1 MDNTFV
7 AVLLAGILANNY
19 AIQNFLGIDTV
30 LGNYTTA
37 NKSCKLGLLVTAVMV
52 ISTVICWPLQT
63 YVLNSMAYLQ
73 TLAFVVVVLIVTEIV
88 QKLDYS
94 MTQKLMGE
102 GFVMLAVNGAVLGL
116 MIQNAELGFGEALIS
131 SVGVGLGF
139 MAAMTVFASLRERV
153 EDEFVPKAFRGLP
166 VSLLIAAMMSLVLF
180 AF

>member
-52 ISTVICWPLQT
+52 ISTVICWPLSS
-63 YVLNSMAYLQ
+63 VLKSMAYLQ
-73 TLAFVVVVLIVTEIV
+73 TLVFVVVVLIVTEIV
-88 QKLDYS
+88 QIAAQSLIKK
-94 MTQKLMGE
+94 TMGE

-116 MIQNAELGFGEALIS
+116 MIQNAELTFGEAVIS
-131 SVGVGLGF
+131 SLGVGLGF

-153 EDEFVPKAFRGLP
+153 EDEFVPAAFRGLP

>member
-52 ISTVICWPLQT
+52 ISTVICWPLSS
-63 YVLNSMAYLQ
+63 VLKNMAHLQ
-73 TLAFVVVVLIVTEIV
+73 TLVFVVVVLIVTEIV
-88 QKLDYS
+88 QIAAQS
-94 MTQKLMGE
+94 MIKKTMGE
-102 GFVMLAVNGAVLGL
+102 GFIMLAVNGAVLGL
-116 MIQNAELGFGEALIS
+116 MIQNAELTFGEAVIS
-131 SVGVGLGF
+131 SLGVGLGF

-153 EDEFVPKAFRGLP
+153 EDEFVPAAFRGLP

>member
-1 MDNTFV
+1 M
-7 AVLLAGILANNY
+7 AA
-19 AIQNFLGIDTV
+19 
-30 LGNYTTA
+30 
-37 NKSCKLGLLVTAVMV
+37 KSM
-52 ISTVICWPLQT
+52 LQKT
-63 YVLNSMAYLQ
+63 
-73 TLAFVVVVLIVTEIV
+73 
-88 QKLDYS
+88 
-94 MTQKLMGE
+94 MGE

-153 EDEFVPKAFRGLP
+153 EDEFVPAAFRGLP

>member
-52 ISTVICWPLQT
+52 ISTVICWPLSS
-63 YVLNSMAYLQ
+63 VLKNMAYLQ
-73 TLAFVVVVLIVTEIV
+73 TLVFVVVVLIVTEIV
-88 QKLDYS
+88 QIAAQS
-94 MTQKLMGE
+94 MIKKTMGE

-116 MIQNAELGFGEALIS
+116 MIQNAGLTFGEAVIS
-131 SVGVGLGF
+131 SLGVGLGF

-153 EDEFVPKAFRGLP
+153 EDEFVPAAFRGLP

>member
-19 AIQNFLGIDTV
+19 AIQNFLGIDTI

-52 ISTVICWPLQT
+52 ISTVICWPLSS
-63 YVLNSMAYLQ
+63 VLKSMAYLP
-73 TLAFVVVVLIVTEIV
+73 TLVFVVVVLIVTEIV
-88 QKLDYS
+88 QIAAQS
-94 MTQKLMGE
+94 MIKKSMGE

-116 MIQNAELGFGEALIS
+116 MIQNAELTFGEAVIS
-131 SVGVGLGF
+131 SLGVGLGF

-153 EDEFVPKAFRGLP
+153 EDEFVPAAFRGLP

>member
-19 AIQNFLGIDTV
+19 AIQNFLGMDTV
-30 LGNYTTA
+30 LGNETSA
-37 NKSCKLGLLVTAVMV
+37 NKSWKLGLLVTAVMV
-52 ISTVICWPLQT
+52 VSTVICWPLSS
-63 YVLNSMAYLQ
+63 VLKSMAYLQ
-73 TLAFVVVVLIVTEIV
+73 TLVFVAVVLIVTGFV
-88 QKLDYS
+88 QMAAKS
-94 MTQKLMGE
+94 MLQKTMGE
-102 GFVMLAVNGAVLGL
+102 GFVLLAVNGAVLGL

-153 EDEFVPKAFRGLP
+153 EDEFVPAAFRGLP

>member
-19 AIQNFLGIDTV
+19 AIQNFLGVDTV
-30 LGNYTTA
+30 LGNETSA

-52 ISTVICWPLQT
+52 VSTVICWPLSS
-63 YVLNSMAYLQ
+63 VLKSMAYLQ
-73 TLAFVVVVLIVTEIV
+73 TLVFVAVVLIVTGFV
-88 QKLDYS
+88 QMAAKS
-94 MTQKLMGE
+94 MLQKTMGE
-102 GFVMLAVNGAVLGL
+102 GFVLLAVNGAVLGL

-153 EDEFVPKAFRGLP
+153 EDEFVPAAFRGLP

>member
-52 ISTVICWPLQT
+52 ISTVICWPLGS
-63 YVLNSMAYLQ
+63 VLKNMAYLQ
-73 TLAFVVVVLIVTEIV
+73 TLVFVVVVLIVTEIV
-88 QKLDYS
+88 QIAAQS
-94 MTQKLMGE
+94 MIKKTMGE

-116 MIQNAELGFGEALIS
+116 MIQNAELTFGEAVIS
-131 SVGVGLGF
+131 SLGVGLGF

-153 EDEFVPKAFRGLP
+153 EDEFVPAAFRGLP

>member
-19 AIQNFLGIDTV
+19 AIQNFLGMDTV

-52 ISTVICWPLQT
+52 ISTVICWPLSS
-63 YVLNSMAYLQ
+63 VLKSMAYLQ
-73 TLAFVVVVLIVTEIV
+73 TLVFVVVVLIVTEIV
-88 QKLDYS
+88 QIAAQS
-94 MTQKLMGE
+94 MIKKTMGE
-102 GFVMLAVNGAVLGL
+102 GVVMLAVNGAVLGL
-116 MIQNAELGFGEALIS
+116 MIQNAELTFGEAVIS
-131 SVGVGLGF
+131 SLGVGLGF

-153 EDEFVPKAFRGLP
+153 EDEFVPAAFRGLP

>member
-19 AIQNFLGIDTV
+19 AIQNFLGMDTV

-52 ISTVICWPLQT
+52 VSTAICWPLSS
-63 YVLNSMAYLQ
+63 VLKNAAYLQ
-73 TLAFVVVVLIVTEIV
+73 TLVFVAVVLVVTEIV
-88 QKLDYS
+88 QMAAKS
-94 MTQKLMGE
+94 MLQKTMGE
-102 GFVMLAVNGAVLGL
+102 SFVMLAVNGAVLGL

-153 EDEFVPKAFRGLP
+153 EDEFVPAAFRGLP

>member
-19 AIQNFLGIDTV
+19 AIQNFLGVDTV
-30 LGNYTTA
+30 LGNETSA
-37 NKSCKLGLLVTAVMV
+37 NKSWKLGLLVTAVMV
-52 ISTVICWPLQT
+52 VSTVICWPLSS
-63 YVLNSMAYLQ
+63 VLKSMAYLQ
-73 TLAFVVVVLIVTEIV
+73 TLVFVAVVLIVTGFV
-88 QKLDYS
+88 QMAAKS
-94 MTQKLMGE
+94 MLQKTMGE
-102 GFVMLAVNGAVLGL
+102 GFVLLAVNGAVLGL

-153 EDEFVPKAFRGLP
+153 EDEFVPAAFRGLP

>member
-19 AIQNFLGIDTV
+19 AIQNFLGMDTL
-30 LGNYTTA
+30 LGNTTSA
-37 NKSCKLGLLVTAVMV
+37 NKSWKLGLLVTVVMV
-52 ISTVICWPLQT
+52 ISTLICWPLQT
-63 YVLNSMAYLQ
+63 YVLGSMAYLQ
-73 TLAFVVVVLIVTEIV
+73 TLAFVVIVLIVAEVV
-88 QKLDYS
+88 QKLAYS

-116 MIQNAELGFGEALIS
+116 MIQSAELSLVEALLS

-139 MAAMTVFASLRERV
+139 MGAMTVFASLRERV
-153 EDEFVPKAFRGLP
+153 EDEYVPQAFRGLP
-166 VSLLIAAMMSLVLF
+166 VSLLIAAMMSLVLY

>member
-19 AIQNFLGIDTV
+19 AIQNFLGMDTV

-52 ISTVICWPLQT
+52 ISTVICWPLSA
-63 YVLNSMAYLQ
+63 VLKSMAYLQ
-73 TLAFVVVVLIVTEIV
+73 TLVFVVVVLIVTEIV
-88 QKLDYS
+88 QIAAQS
-94 MTQKLMGE
+94 MIKKTMGE

-116 MIQNAELGFGEALIS
+116 MIQNAELTFGEAVIS
-131 SVGVGLGF
+131 SLGVGLGF

-153 EDEFVPKAFRGLP
+153 EDEFVPAAFRGLP

>member
-19 AIQNFLGIDTV
+19 AIQNFLGMDTV
-30 LGNYTTA
+30 LGNETSA
-37 NKSCKLGLLVTAVMV
+37 NKSWKLGLLVTAVMV
-52 ISTVICWPLQT
+52 VSTVICWPLSS
-63 YVLNSMAYLQ
+63 VLKSMAYLQ
-73 TLAFVVVVLIVTEIV
+73 TLVFVAVVLIVTGFV
-88 QKLDYS
+88 QMAAKS
-94 MTQKLMGE
+94 MLQKTMGE

-153 EDEFVPKAFRGLP
+153 EDEFVPAAFRGLP

>member
-19 AIQNFLGIDTV
+19 AIQNFLGMDTV

-52 ISTVICWPLQT
+52 ISTVICWPLSS
-63 YVLNSMAYLQ
+63 VLKSMAYLQ
-73 TLAFVVVVLIVTEIV
+73 TLVFVVVVLIVTEIV
-88 QKLDYS
+88 QIAAQS
-94 MTQKLMGE
+94 MIKKTMGE

-116 MIQNAELGFGEALIS
+116 MIQNAELTFGEAVIS
-131 SVGVGLGF
+131 SLGVGLGF

-153 EDEFVPKAFRGLP
+153 EDEFVPAAFRGLP

>member
-19 AIQNFLGIDTV
+19 AIQNFLGMDTV

-52 ISTVICWPLQT
+52 ISTVICWPLSSA
-63 YVLNSMAYLQ
+63 LKSMAYLQ
-73 TLAFVVVVLIVTEIV
+73 TLVFVVVVLIVTEIV
-88 QKLDYS
+88 QIAAQS
-94 MTQKLMGE
+94 MIKKTMGE

-116 MIQNAELGFGEALIS
+116 MIQNAELTFGEAVIS
-131 SVGVGLGF
+131 SLGVGLGF

-153 EDEFVPKAFRGLP
+153 EDEFVPAAFRGLP

>member
-52 ISTVICWPLQT
+52 ISTVICWPLSS
-63 YVLNSMAYLQ
+63 VLKSMAYLQ
-73 TLAFVVVVLIVTEIV
+73 TLVFVVVVLIVTEIV
-88 QKLDYS
+88 QIAAQS
-94 MTQKLMGE
+94 MIKKTMGE

-116 MIQNAELGFGEALIS
+116 MIQNAELTFGEAVIS
-131 SVGVGLGF
+131 SLGVGLGF

-153 EDEFVPKAFRGLP
+153 EDEFVPAAFRGLP

>member
-19 AIQNFLGIDTV
+19 AIQNFLGMDTV

-37 NKSCKLGLLVTAVMV
+37 NKSYKLGLLVTAVMV
-52 ISTVICWPLQT
+52 ISTVICWPLSS
-63 YVLNSMAYLQ
+63 VLKSMAYLQ
-73 TLAFVVVVLIVTEIV
+73 TLVFVVVVLIVTEIV
-88 QKLDYS
+88 QIAAQS
-94 MTQKLMGE
+94 MIKKTMGE

-116 MIQNAELGFGEALIS
+116 MIQNAELTFGEAVIS
-131 SVGVGLGF
+131 SLGVGLGF

-153 EDEFVPKAFRGLP
+153 EDEFVPAAFRGLP

>member
-19 AIQNFLGIDTV
+19 AIQNFLGIDTI

-52 ISTVICWPLQT
+52 ISTVICWPLSS
-63 YVLNSMAYLQ
+63 VLKSMAYLQ
-73 TLAFVVVVLIVTEIV
+73 TLVFVVVVLIVTEIV
-88 QKLDYS
+88 QIAAQS
-94 MTQKLMGE
+94 MIKKTMGE

-116 MIQNAELGFGEALIS
+116 MIQNAELTFGEAVIS
-131 SVGVGLGF
+131 SLGVGLGF

-153 EDEFVPKAFRGLP
+153 EDEFVPAAFRGLP